1 MTEKTMI
8 DFLKSNSVTPPEE
21 AVERCIHSLPPIRR
35 QSILPLISLQLRSLP
50 WSMYGIA
57 LLVIGVQLRL
67 VMTME
72 AGDALMASGIV
83 SALVALMLAW
93 HLTMSATEGMTD
105 IERCCR
111 YSYGQILL
119 SRILCLCLL
128 TAGAVLLG
136 AVPGAIR
143 HELGFRFVALALLPT
158 ASGALAAILWAGWR
172 RSTDLAL
179 MSVYLVTSV
188 LVSLNLTSLMRLTPA
203 VLITVILL
211 TAAALFSKTKT
222 MLTRSIEHEAYH
234 F

>member
-1 MTEKTMI
+1 MTEKHMI
-8 DFLKSNSVTPPEE
+8 AFLKSNPTTPPEG
-21 AVERCIHSLPPIRR
+21 AVGRCIDSLPPIRR

-50 WSMYGIA
+50 WSMYGVA
-57 LLVIGVQLRL
+57 LCVIGVQLRL

-93 HLTMSATEGMTD
+93 HLTMSATDGMAD

-136 AVPGAIR
+136 AVPGAIW
-143 HELGFRFVALALLPT
+143 HELGFRFVVLAMLPT
-158 ASGALAAILWAGWR
+158 ASGALVAIIWAGWH

-188 LVSLNLTSLMRLTPA
+188 LVSLNLTSLMLVTPS
-203 VLITVILL
+203 VLMTVILL
-211 TAAALFSKTKT
+211 TTIALFYKTNT

-234 F
+234 Y

>member
-1 MTEKTMI
+1 MNEKNMI
-8 DFLKSNSVTPPEE
+8 DFLKSNSVTPAEG
-21 AVERCIHSLPPIRR
+21 AMERCIDSLPPIRR

-50 WSMYGIA
+50 WSMYGAA

-67 VMTME
+67 MMTME
-72 AGDALMASGIV
+72 ARDALVVSGIV

-143 HELGFRFVALALLPT
+143 HELGIRFVVLALLPT
-158 ASGALAAILWAGWR
+158 ASGALTAMMWTGWR
-172 RSTDLAL
+172 RSTDQTL
-179 MSVYLVTSV
+179 MSVYLVTSI
-188 LVSLNLTSLMRLTPA
+188 LVSLNLTSLMRLKPA
-203 VLITVILL
+203 VLMTVILL
-211 TAAALFSKTKT
+211 TAAVLFSKTKT

-234 F
+234 Y